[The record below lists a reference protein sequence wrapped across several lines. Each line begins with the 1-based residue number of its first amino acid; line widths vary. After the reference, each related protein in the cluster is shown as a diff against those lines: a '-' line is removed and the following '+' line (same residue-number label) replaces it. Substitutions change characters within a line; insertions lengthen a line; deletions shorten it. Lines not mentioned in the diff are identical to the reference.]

1 MDGTPTDERSA
12 STMSQAS
19 SPVEARGE
27 FPSFL
32 NNSVGLDHVL
42 INAKCMGG
50 NLVLSDGCLKKVHGK
65 DSLDS
70 SRLLSHIS
78 DMAQFLSEQGKFWMI
93 FSMSIFLKFPFSI
106 LHKGKKFSLLYECLI
121 GKETSEST
129 SGGKLYFHLHKM

>member
-32 NNSVGLDHVL
+32 NSSVRLDHVL
-42 INAKCMGG
+42 INAKCIG
-50 NLVLSDGCLKKVHGK
+50 NNFGLSEGCLKKVYGK
-65 DSLDS
+65 DNVDS

-78 DMAQFLSEQGKFWMI
+78 DMAQFLSKQGKCWMI
-93 FSMSIFLKFPFSI
+93 FSMSIFFFKISI
-106 LHKGKKFSLLYECLI
+106 FNI
-121 GKETSEST
+121 TQRKEI
-129 SGGKLYFHLHKM
+129 FIAVWMF

>member
-32 NNSVGLDHVL
+32 NSSVRLDHVL
-42 INAKCMGG
+42 INAKCIG
-50 NLVLSDGCLKKVHGK
+50 NNFGLSEGCLKKVYGK
-65 DSLDS
+65 DNVDS

-78 DMAQFLSEQGKFWMI
+78 DMAQFLSKQGKCWMI
-93 FSMSIFLKFPFSI
+93 FSMSIFYFLKFPFSI
-106 LHKGKKFSLLYECLI
+106 LHKGKKFSLLYEC
-121 GKETSEST
+121 
-129 SGGKLYFHLHKM
+129 FNW